1 MSRCQSHGELVGGF
15 VLDALEP
22 AEMEEMRNHVASC
35 PACGREAR
43 AMAGLPVLL
52 DQIDPSDIPPPAL
65 SPDVEEAVLDR
76 FARERPKPAAAPRR
90 RRRLAAMAGALA
102 LVAVAVVAIFT
113 ALASDDEPGD
123 SAYATATARAP
134 GAGHRGSRD
143 RLRRRGARR
152 NPGQALGAR
161 SRRVEDSGLRALVRA
176 KRWRLGQRRHLPR
189 GRRRRRPGRAHRR
202 RQARRL
208 PLMVV
213 TRRSGAAPE
222 RARGTPVLRGDL
234 RY

>member
-35 PACGREAR
+35 PACGRDAR

-76 FARERPKPAAAPRR
+76 FARERPQPTAAPRR

-113 ALASDDEPGD
+113 ALASDDEPGN
-123 SAYATATARAP
+123 SAYATAKLAPQAQGTAARATAYVDAVP
-134 GAGHRGSRD
+134 AGTRVRLWARG
-143 RLRRRGARR
+143 
-152 NPGQALGAR
+152 

-208 PLMVV
+208 PLDGRDP
-213 TRRSGAAPE
+213 TLGSS
-222 RARGTPVLRGDL
+222 T
-234 RY
+234 

>member
-43 AMAGLPVLL
+43 AMAGLPALL

-113 ALASDDEPGD
+113 ALASDDEPGN

-134 GAGHRGSRD
+134 GRRAPRLARPPTSTRCPPEPGS
-143 RLRRRGARR
+143 G
-152 NPGQALGAR
+152 
-161 SRRVEDSGLRALVRA
+161 SGRAVSTGR
-176 KRWRLGQRRHLPR
+176 GQRS
-189 GRRRRRPGRAHRR
+189 
-202 RQARRL
+202 
-208 PLMVV
+208 
-213 TRRSGAAPE
+213 TSSGACEAMGAGSAAAPSA
-222 RARGTPVLRGDL
+222 RAPTAPRRAELTAAVKPGD
-234 RY
+234 YH